1 MPELPPSGIDR
12 SSPVPY
18 YFQLAEL
25 LEHEIAQ
32 GHWAAAERLPSE
44 AELCEHFQLSRTTV
58 RQALGRL
65 EQEGLIR
72 RLKGRGSYV
81 ADAHRRSWM
90 LQSPEGFFQIES
102 TRLGR
107 PVSSRILRL
116 GRGPLPMWAT
126 DSLGLRE
133 RAPGVTLERL
143 RSVDGLVAMY
153 VVNHL
158 TADLA
163 DAVLSM
169 TDPNESL
176 YGRLKEKTGIEV
188 AAAHRTLE
196 AVHVGERLG
205 ALLELESSAP
215 AVAIHSVSW
224 DQTGRAFDCYGAW
237 VRTDRMTIDIDVGL
251 AAGYLAAA
259 APQVE
264 RRHPLRPVA
273 P

>member
-1 MPELPPSGIDR
+1 MPQLPSAEIDR
-12 SSPVPY
+12 SSPIPY
-18 YFQLAEL
+18 YFQLVEL
-25 LEHEIAQ
+25 LEHEIAR
-32 GHWAAAERLPSE
+32 GCWAASERLPSE

-58 RQALGRL
+58 RQALARL

-72 RLKGRGSYV
+72 REKGRGSYV
-81 ADAHRRSWM
+81 AEAHRRSWM

-102 TRLGR
+102 ARLGR
-107 PVSSRILRL
+107 EVSSRILRL

-126 DSLGLRE
+126 DSLGLPE

-143 RSVDGLVAMY
+143 RSVDGRVAMY

-158 TADLA
+158 PADLA
-163 DAVLSM
+163 EAVVSI

-176 YGRLKEKTGIEV
+176 YGRLKELQGIEV

-205 ALLELESSAP
+205 ALLEMEPSAP

-251 AAGYLAAA
+251 AAGYLPAA
-259 APQVE
+259 APLVE
-264 RRHPLRPVA
+264 RRAPLRPVA